1 MHFLLLETIHV
12 SDGTKIW
19 RILQLFTSVEWFF
32 CFLVTMFLLCNFL
45 IRSTMVFFYYNI
57 YVEWHVWGGREE
69 GYVPVADG
77 AKGSIQQSSNLFK
90 RNSHPMQ
97 LWVSQWSFFSFGHTW
112 TVFFF
117 FFALYFNLNLFL
129 CFWVWKCMLMSMT
142 QRKLK
147 LSRDI
152 IERQ

>member
-97 LWVSQWSFFSFGHTW
+97 LWVSQWSFFLLAIHGQYL
-112 TVFFF
+112 